1 MYIIWYTLLVSA
13 ICFEG
18 LGRKYIPGIPSMFF
32 YFLKDAVLVFGYFS
46 FPPPPSVRRA
56 VRYLYGGFGVILI
69 AGVVWTA
76 IELANPS
83 QESWMLAII
92 GFRAYWLWW
101 IAPPLVAG
109 FLQDEKRKRQAINV
123 LVGTAIVI
131 SVLAAL
137 QFASPADSN
146 LNLYTVVDG
155 QEVHAADAAIVSST
169 GRARVA
175 STFAFLSGF
184 GDFCLLVPTLLL
196 SIGLEAKE
204 KRLRYAALF
213 ATGCAAATIPMTG
226 SRSSVILGGVV
237 LIVMAWS
244 SGLFFTR
251 IGRRVLLGGVAAAI
265 LSVVAFPEA
274 IFGVQTRFE
283 DTEETKGRIEQVA
296 VVFPPAALSYYDYPA
311 LGIGTGMQQNVRFA
325 LNIDTPWDSE
335 GEVGRYLIELGPI
348 GYLLVWTAKLGLVVG
363 LLRSYRILKRADRR
377 GAAGAA
383 LCYALLTMLGNL
395 TFDHIWQ
402 ALYFLGCGFI
412 LSEVVSVMR
421 PPPLRKDDV
430 AWSPPVTG

>member
-1 MYIIWYTLLVSA
+1 MA
-13 ICFEG
+13 
-18 LGRKYIPGIPSMFF
+18 
-32 YFLKDAVLVFGYFS
+32 
-46 FPPPPSVRRA
+46 
-56 VRYLYGGFGVILI
+56 
-69 AGVVWTA
+69 
-76 IELANPS
+76 
-83 QESWMLAII
+83 
-92 GFRAYWLWW
+92 
-101 IAPPLVAG
+101 
-109 FLQDEKRKRQAINV
+109 
-123 LVGTAIVI
+123 
-131 SVLAAL
+131 
-137 QFASPADSN
+137 
-146 LNLYTVVDG
+146 
-155 QEVHAADAAIVSST
+155 ST

-213 ATGCAAATIPMTG
+213 ATGCAAAVIPMTG
-226 SRSSVILGGVV
+226 SRASVVLGGLV

-265 LSVVAFPEA
+265 LAVVAFPEA
-274 IFGVQTRFE
+274 IFGVQSRFE
-283 DTEETKGRIEQVA
+283 GTRTRRR
-296 VVFPPAALSYYDYPA
+296 AASSRSPSCFRPLPSVTTTIPSWA
-311 LGIGTGMQQNVRFA
+311 SGPGMQQNAKVLIPGRRR
-325 LNIDTPWDSE
+325 LQWNSE

-348 GYLLVWTAKLGLVVG
+348 GYIMVWTAKLGLVVG
-363 LLRSYRILKRADRR
+363 LVRSYRILKRAGRR

-421 PPPLRKDDV
+421 
-430 AWSPPVTG
+430 SPPSGEHDVGSSRSAAESSGRSARGGPRDLVPELSRHINSQRT